1 MAPSDQADSELQIR
15 LTAETAAAT
24 EGVGAA
30 ARDIAGALQGV
41 APAAEQA
48 AQAAA
53 GAMEKVAQKSREA
66 AAEVK
71 TVGEHAKMSAA
82 QLRMVA
88 VGMTGMA
95 IGAIGAWQENHGGRS
110 AGVAY
115 AQGAL
120 SAGLQGAAMGGMVGG
135 VPGAVIGGVAG
146 ASVGAFTTYQQRE
159 AAEKAESEARQAA
172 VDSMREAVDSY
183 EELQARTETFMKTLE
198 RLGETESN
206 IGYREQWRR
215 DEIAHRT
222 AEDERLGREQR
233 EAADRND
240 SEAFAKLS
248 RERQLNA
255 QELSALKNLRIEA
268 EPEES
273 RRGAPR
279 LDPTMGDSF
288 AKMGMDL
295 FGGGLNDAATRLAQ
309 ESNDIGKQQL
319 AVLNRIEGK
328 RAAGAVWM

>member
-1 MAPSDQADSELQIR
+1 MAPSGQEDSKLELK
-15 LTAETAAAT
+15 LTAETAPATQGVEAAS
-24 EGVGAA
+24 
-30 ARDIAGALQGV
+30 RDIAGALRGV
-41 APAAEQA
+41 AGAAEEA
-48 AQAAA
+48 GGAAA

-71 TVGEHAKMSAA
+71 KVGEHAKMSAA

-146 ASVGAFTTYQQRE
+146 AAVGAFTTYQQRE

-172 VDSMREAVDSY
+172 VASMREAVDSY
-183 EELQARTETFMKTLE
+183 EELRARTETFMKTLE

-215 DEIAHRT
+215 DEITHRT

-309 ESNDIGKQQL
+309 EANELSRQQL
-319 AVLNRIEGK
+319 DELRQIRRESL
-328 RAAGAVWM
+328 AASWG